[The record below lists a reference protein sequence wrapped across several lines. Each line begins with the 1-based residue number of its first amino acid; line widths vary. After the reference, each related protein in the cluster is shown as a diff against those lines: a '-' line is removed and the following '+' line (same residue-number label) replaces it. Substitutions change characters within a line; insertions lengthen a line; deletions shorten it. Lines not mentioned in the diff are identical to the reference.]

1 MNSGSSLE
9 VKFVEYIPDEL
20 QEGTLYV
27 SIPYTTVAHKCAC
40 GCGEEVVTP
49 LSPTG
54 WKLIFD
60 GETVSLDPSI
70 GNWSLPCES
79 HYWIRRNQVQWAAQW
94 SRDRIEAA
102 RQSRRAERVQH
113 YGSPTAEDQ
122 PSATA
127 GSERGLGGLRRLWAW
142 LVSWLRS

>member
-1 MNSGSSLE
+1 MNSGPRFE
-9 VKFVEYIPDEL
+9 FEFVEHIPDDL
-20 QEGTLYV
+20 QERTLYV
-27 SIPYTTVAHKCAC
+27 SIPFATAVHNCAC

-79 HYWIRRNQVQWAAQW
+79 HYWIRRNRVQWAAYW
-94 SRDRIEAA
+94 DRNRVEAG
-102 RQSRRAERVQH
+102 RRARKEERQEVL
-113 YGSPTAEDQ
+113 GTPTAED
-122 PSATA
+122 
-127 GSERGLGGLRRLWAW
+127 ERGVTTGSRDLFSGLRRLWTW
-142 LVSWLRS
+142 LVG

>member
-1 MNSGSSLE
+1 MSNAPRLE
-9 VKFVEYIPDEL
+9 IEFVAYIPDEL

-27 SIPYTTVAHKCAC
+27 SIPYTTAAHKCAC

-79 HYWIRRNQVQWAAQW
+79 HYWIRRNRVEWAARW
-94 SRDRIEAA
+94 GRDRIEAS
-102 RQSRRAERVQH
+102 RQARRAERERY
-113 YGSPTAEDQ
+113 YGSSTRENKPDGIGD
-122 PSATA
+122 SK
-127 GSERGLGGLRRLWAW
+127 GGFGGVRRL
-142 LVSWLRS
+142 LSWLIDWIRS